1 MATRICVYMPSS
13 AALSLAVG
21 METPGRLARIDEQ
34 SGRRAGSRCR
44 RGRRL
49 PGCGL
54 GRDVVAQRDRL
65 YGLALVI
72 LRESNDASDAVQSAF
87 EKALRHRGRLLVGV
101 RPEAW
106 LARIT
111 CNEAISL
118 ARRRRI
124 RRWVAFVARWL
135 LACITLARS
144 CARFW
149 TNIGMI
155 DEGANHDRDH

>member
-1 MATRICVYMPSS
+1 MSRVDHALAADVAGVGGSPDVDWAATS
-13 AALSLAVG
+13 
-21 METPGRLARIDEQ
+21 
-34 SGRRAGSRCR
+34 
-44 RGRRL
+44 
-49 PGCGL
+49 
-54 GRDVVAQRDRL
+54 VAQRDRL

-87 EKALRHRGRLLVGV
+87 EKALRHRRRLLVGV
-101 RPEAW
+101 PPEAW

-155 DEGANHDRDH
+155 PEGTNHDRDH

>member
-1 MATRICVYMPSS
+1 MNRLDDALAADVAGVGGSPDVDWAATYV
-13 AALSLAVG
+13 
-21 METPGRLARIDEQ
+21 AR
-34 SGRRAGSRCR
+34 
-44 RGRRL
+44 
-49 PGCGL
+49 
-54 GRDVVAQRDRL
+54 RDRL

-101 RPEAW
+101 PPEAW

-155 DEGANHDRDH
+155 DEGTNHDRDH